1 MEKTKIHTC
10 NFCGK
15 EKESVERL
23 IVSETSAICNE
34 CVDLCIEIL
43 NEDKIKKFPSAENKI
58 FNPTLIKEFLDGYIV
73 AQDEAK
79 IALSVAVC
87 QHFKRIFNPTNEIE
101 IEKTNVL
108 LMGPTGC
115 GKTMLAKK
123 LAEYLDVPFAICDA
137 TGITEAGYV
146 GDDVESVLSR
156 LLSAADYD
164 IKKAEM
170 GIIYIDEIDKLSRKS
185 ESTSIT
191 RDVGGEGVQQGL
203 LKMVEGSIVR
213 VPVADKRKHPKGD
226 MLEIDTNKILF
237 ICGGAFVGLDKIID
251 RRINSTV
258 MGFHAKVKTKKQELS
273 YANVTT
279 DRKSTR
285 LNSSHMSESRMP
297 SSA

>member
-1 MEKTKIHTC
+1 
-10 NFCGK
+10 
-15 EKESVERL
+15 
-23 IVSETSAICNE
+23 
-34 CVDLCIEIL
+34 
-43 NEDKIKKFPSAENKI
+43 
-58 FNPTLIKEFLDGYIV
+58 
-73 AQDEAK
+73 
-79 IALSVAVC
+79 
-87 QHFKRIFNPTNEIE
+87 
-101 IEKTNVL
+101 
-108 LMGPTGC
+108 
-115 GKTMLAKK
+115 ML
-123 LAEYLDVPFAICDA
+123 FRS
-137 TGITEAGYV
+137 ITEAGYV

-279 DRKSTR
+279 KDLIVFGMIPEFIGRFGMITAVEE
-285 LNSSHMSESRMP
+285 LNVEDLIKILKEPKNSLIKQYSHLFELDGIQLEFDDPALTAIAEKIGR
-297 SSA
+297 AHV